1 MVTVQVRWS
10 DHHHLEVQQAPWLYL
25 RKRSSAKGAGGD
37 VMCLHQLASHQPV
50 EFGEVGVDPMERDLV
65 NFHPDDSGR
74 VIHTSSSGLK
84 VYSVER
90 EDGGMYMEQRLA
102 CRPARQKVEK
112 VAAEERTRRGRLVRR
127 TSNFELEQEEAT
139 RLVDHLL

>member
-65 NFHPDDSGR
+65 TFHPDDSGR

-102 CRPARQKVEK
+102 CRPPHSVVQ
-112 VAAEERTRRGRLVRR
+112 
-127 TSNFELEQEEAT
+127 
-139 RLVDHLL
+139 H